1 MGEEMRVPHEI
12 LTVLGLVMW
21 MVPHRVSEL

>member
-1 MGEEMRVPHEI
+1 MGEETCVPREI
-12 LTVLGLVMW
+12 LTVRGLVMW